1 MQTMTHKSILLCAM
15 LLAFHATAGA
25 DPGDQADESASAEDA
40 PVAKSAKSR
49 QLCTKSK
56 KLELVA
62 RRLADL
68 QYVPPSAELIH
79 TAREA
84 GVDANPVYAKFGVT
98 GDFGSFKAWLENL
111 NETADAPLICGRARS
126 GERVVLVA
134 AVRAGSLMLAGKER
148 LHAEVIEDFRDPYLV
163 VRDSQ
168 GSSRR
173 IAVDGEGFGATITL
187 PVEWGRPLFVQ
198 LVATGPNGPRP
209 VAERWV
215 GKIPRGEPTQSAS
228 QSPETWLMQL
238 RRAAGARTLR
248 SNRLLTREATSY
260 AQKVCESG
268 KLGHEL
274 DQSGDPEARLL
285 QRGIQARVVGEAVA
299 RAATMGEALH
309 AIEDS
314 PSHRMTVTDPRFTD
328 AGYGKAKDDKG
339 RTCIVVLLA
348 SWPRK
353 VP

>member
-1 MQTMTHKSILLCAM
+1 MLHKMILLCAT
-15 LLAFHATAGA
+15 LLAIHATAGA
-25 DPGDQADESASAEDA
+25 DKNKDDA
-40 PVAKSAKSR
+40 PAEAAPATEPAKPERLCIKSE
-49 QLCTKSK
+49 
-56 KLELVA
+56 KLEEVA
-62 RRLADL
+62 SQLADL
-68 QYVPPSAELIH
+68 QHIPPSPELIR

-98 GDFGSFKAWLENL
+98 GEFGSFKAWLEDL

-126 GERVVLVA
+126 GERIVLVA
-134 AVRAGSLMLAGKER
+134 AVRAGSLTLEGKQR
-148 LHAEVIEDFRDPYLV
+148 LHAEVVEDFRDPYLV
-163 VRDSQ
+163 VRDSK

-173 IAVDGEGFGATITL
+173 LAVDGGDYGATISIPL
-187 PVEWGRPLFVQ
+187 EWGRPLFVQ

-215 GKIPRGEPTQSAS
+215 GKIPDGEPTRQVGS
-228 QSPETWLMQL
+228 QSPEAWLMQL

-248 SNRLLTREATSY
+248 SNRLLTQEATSH
-260 AQKVCESG
+260 AQMVCDSG

-274 DQSGDPEARLL
+274 DPYGDPEARLL
-285 QRGIQARVVGEAVA
+285 KRGIQARVVGEAVA
-299 RAATMGEALH
+299 RAATMREALH

-328 AGYGKAKDDKG
+328 AGYGKAQDEKG
-339 RTCIVVLLA
+339 RTCAVVLLA

-353 VP
+353 AP

>member
-1 MQTMTHKSILLCAM
+1 MLRKSIFLCAM

-25 DPGDQADESASAEDA
+25 EKDNAHPEGAPAAEE
-40 PVAKSAKSR
+40 AKPER
-49 QLCTKSK
+49 LCIRSK

-62 RRLADL
+62 SQLADL
-68 QYVPPSAELIH
+68 QHIPPSPELIR

-98 GDFGSFKAWLENL
+98 GEFDSFKTWLEDL
-111 NETADAPLICGRARS
+111 KETADAPLICGRGRS
-126 GERVVLVA
+126 GQRIVLVA
-134 AVRAGSLMLAGKER
+134 AIRAGALELTGKHS

-163 VRDSQ
+163 VRDSK

-173 IAVDGEGFGATITL
+173 ISVDGGEFGATITL
-187 PVEWGRPLFVQ
+187 PLEWGRPLFVQ

-215 GKIPRGEPTQSAS
+215 GKIPEGAPTRHAS
-228 QSPETWLMQL
+228 QSPEAWLMQL
-238 RRAAGARTLR
+238 RRGAGARSLR
-248 SNRLLTREATSY
+248 SNRLLSREATSH
-260 AQKVCESG
+260 AQMVCDSG
-268 KLGHEL
+268 RLGHEL
-274 DQSGDPEARLL
+274 DMDGDPEARLL
-285 QRGIQARVVGEAVA
+285 KRGIEARVIGEAVA
-299 RAATMGEALH
+299 RAATMREALH
-309 AIEDS
+309 GIEDS

-339 RTCIVVLLA
+339 RTCAVILLA